1 MRVSAEIFLGELTSF
16 EDSKSDLYLSM
27 TARPGT
33 MEESTELV
41 LKREQI
47 ENKINPEFMYL
58 VLSQGWSLNSD
69 LFDEKFSWSL
79 ND

>member
-16 EDSKSDLYLSM
+16 EESKRDLYLDM
-27 TARPGT
+27 TVRPGT
-33 MEESTELV
+33 MEESTELG

-47 ENKINPEFMYL
+47 ENKINPEFTYL

-69 LFDEKFSWSL
+69 LFDEKFS
-79 ND
+79 

>member
-16 EDSKSDLYLSM
+16 EESKRDLYLDM
-27 TARPGT
+27 TVRSGT
-33 MEESTELV
+33 MEESTELG

-47 ENKINPEFMYL
+47 ENKINPEFTYL

-69 LFDEKFSWSL
+69 LFDEKFS
-79 ND
+79 